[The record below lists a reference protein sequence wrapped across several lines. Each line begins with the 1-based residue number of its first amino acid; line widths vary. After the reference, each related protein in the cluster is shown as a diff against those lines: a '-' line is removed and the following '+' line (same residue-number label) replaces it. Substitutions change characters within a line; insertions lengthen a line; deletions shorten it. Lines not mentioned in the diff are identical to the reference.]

1 MHDKPK
7 GASDDLRAPTAAQD
21 LRDQGRVLD
30 EVLALHPEALTLDE
44 VVREVTAAS
53 AEFDERDRVERA
65 IRDLAG
71 GGLLHRNGNF
81 VSPTRA
87 AVFFHA
93 LAER

>member
-1 MHDKPK
+1 MHDKPT
-7 GASDDLRAPTAAQD
+7 GASDDERAPTAAQD

-44 VVREVTAAS
+44 VVREVTRAS

-65 IRDLAG
+65 VRDLAG
-71 GGLLHRNGNF
+71 GGLLHRNGDL
-81 VSPTRA
+81 VLPTRA
-87 AVFFHA
+87 AVLFHA